1 MSTCHKLS
9 LQALFSFL
17 VLGDALVMSEEEE
30 EEEEEA
36 SSISPKQMLQ
46 S

>member
-30 EEEEEA
+30 EEEA